1 MTSDGSPLV
10 GSVNAAQEPRGTS
23 VAGPIADPGGVVP
36 PASRGVVLVV
46 VAERPAN
53 PRCRPRSDHA
63 RHGGSQGRG
72 TASDQLA
79 PGELAVDGRRGR
91 VLVQE
96 RARPRTARSTTPG
109 GTASGFVIAA
119 DPLDQTERD
128 DDRGEG
134 GSVSLGAGSIPN
146 DPVQGPDASSAG
158 KDQGKPR
165 EKEGDVGARVVGGG
179 RPTHREE
186 QGQGDERPSGGRDP
200 AEQAEEGSDPYRQL
214 AEGDE
219 HADQRG
225 DGQQVTQQR
234 VQRARALGP
243 DHLRI
248 DAGRIGPI
256 EEGRI
261 GELLEAG
268 DAEGHAEEGP

>member
-46 VAERPAN
+46 VAERPVDRGQGGPGRRRCSPAEHPAN

-186 QGQGDERPSGGRDP
+186 Q
-200 AEQAEEGSDPYRQL
+200 
-214 AEGDE
+214 
-219 HADQRG
+219 
-225 DGQQVTQQR
+225 
-234 VQRARALGP
+234 
-243 DHLRI
+243 
-248 DAGRIGPI
+248 
-256 EEGRI
+256 
-261 GELLEAG
+261 
-268 DAEGHAEEGP
+268 